1 MIQIFLQVFQQK
13 QLTTLEVFYEL
24 MELIVSQSIVKLGKL
39 KRQTENRMQLGFED
53 TVNLYDFLPKLNR
66 YQFQI
71 KYKSIF

>member
-53 TVNLYDFLPKLNR
+53 TVNLHDFLPKLKIDIS
-66 YQFQI
+66 F
-71 KYKSIF
+71 K

>member
-53 TVNLYDFLPKLNR
+53 TVNL
-66 YQFQI
+66 
-71 KYKSIF
+71 

>member
-53 TVNLYDFLPKLNR
+53 TVNLYDFLPKLKIDIS
-66 YQFQI
+66 F
-71 KYKSIF
+71 K